1 MVKPQSTLK
10 KTLKHPLGLIGVVIV
25 VFFCLLS
32 LLGNFITLDKTSQ
45 TNLIHLPI
53 ALLPPGSHIK
63 AFIVEGQ
70 DEDNPFKQWAI
81 GHSAPKQFIAI
92 SNYSIKNDSIT
103 LQLFDQ
109 DSSIHTTETFAINKI
124 GHYNI
129 KEITFWLGTDG
140 FGRDVL
146 SRIIIGSRISIAV
159 GIVAVMIAVLFLG
172 TGLGLLAGY
181 YKGKTDIGISW
192 LMNVIWSLPT
202 FLLVAAISFT
212 LGKGFWQIFIAIGI
226 SSWIEVARVV
236 RGQVFSIREK
246 EYIQAAKLMG
256 FSGFRIMF
264 KHILPNLSNTLI
276 VLAVSVF
283 GSAILLESGL
293 SFLGFGVEP
302 PAPSWGMMV
311 KENYPYIM
319 FDKAYLAFV
328 PGMAIM
334 LLVMGFNFIGIALRD
349 ALDIHLK

>member
-1 MVKPQSTLK
+1 VKTQSTLK
-10 KTLKHPLGLIGVVIV
+10 KTLRHPLGLIGAFLVG
-25 VFFCLLS
+25 FFLVLS
-32 LLGNFITLDKTSQ
+32 LLGNLITLDKTPN

-53 ALLPPGSHIK
+53 ALLPPGSQIQ
-63 AFIVEGQ
+63 AFVVNSP
-70 DEDNPFKQWAI
+70 DSNSVFHQWLW
-81 GHSAPKQFIAI
+81 GHQAPEQFIAI
-92 SNYSIKNDSIT
+92 NDYKITQDSIV
-103 LQLFDQ
+103 LSLFDQ
-109 DSSIHTTETFAINKI
+109 DTSLHHKETIALKSVKNYELKTM
-124 GHYNI
+124 
-129 KEITFWLGTDG
+129 TFWLGTDG

-146 SRIIIGSRISIAV
+146 SRVIIGSRISIAV
-159 GIVAVMIAVLFLG
+159 GLVAVLIAVLFLG
-172 TGLGLLAGY
+172 TGLGLLAGF
-181 YKGKTDIGISW
+181 YKGKTDIAITW

-212 LGKGFWQIFIAIGI
+212 MGKGFWQIFVAIGI

-246 EYIQAAKLMG
+246 EYIQAARLMG
-256 FSGFRIMF
+256 FSGFRIMI
-264 KHILPNLSNTLI
+264 KHILPNLINTLI

-293 SFLGFGVEP
+293 SFLGFGIAP

-328 PGMAIM
+328 PGLAIM